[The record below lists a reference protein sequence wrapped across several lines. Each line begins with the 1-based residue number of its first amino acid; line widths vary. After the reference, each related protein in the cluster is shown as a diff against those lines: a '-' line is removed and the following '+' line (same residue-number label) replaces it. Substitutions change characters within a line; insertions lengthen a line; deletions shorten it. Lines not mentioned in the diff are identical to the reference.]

1 MGSSQLVETLD
12 GLIEFNKKVKL
23 DLSRAKLDNKISR
36 EIESSLEYL
45 VNEIKR
51 RQEDSGF
58 LTEADIE
65 ELKENAIKMTSKIAS

>member
-23 DLSRAKLDNKISR
+23 DLSRAKLDNKIST
-36 EIESSLEYL
+36 EIERSLEYL
-45 VNEIKR
+45 VKEIKR
-51 RQEDSGF
+51 RQEESGF

-65 ELKENAIKMTSKIAS
+65 ELKENAIKLTSKIAS

>member
-23 DLSRAKLDNKISR
+23 DLSRAKLDNKISS

-58 LTEADIE
+58 LTEADNE

>member
-58 LTEADIE
+58 HTEADIE

>member
-58 LTEADIE
+58 LTEADNE